1 LDDSAFHIFYLD
13 SARKPL
19 ACGRLHFNARDEA
32 QVRFMGVNQNV
43 RGRAHGRRIFEGLE
57 ADAARRSSQKIAL
70 NAGENETEFY
80 DKHGHAVVDEGQN
93 AFRRDLPC
101 SYGELVVIKPASL
114 WFELLVTPTW

>member
-1 LDDSAFHIFYLD
+1 MCAVAHMGGVFSRDW
-13 SARKPL
+13 KPTQ
-19 ACGRLHFNARDEA
+19 H
-32 QVRFMGVNQNV
+32 
-43 RGRAHGRRIFEGLE
+43 
-57 ADAARRSSQKIAL
+57 RRSGQKIVL
-70 NAGENETEFY
+70 NAGENATEFY